1 MNIKEHLMRYTDYNL
16 WANKRL
22 TDKLNALKPG
32 DWLIEQMS
40 SFTTIKRTLLHIY
53 DAETIWFKR
62 LNGESP
68 AAMPGRDFRGS
79 CEEIIVML
87 LDISF
92 QFFKFVK
99 SSDEA
104 FLSTVCNYKSTE
116 GKAFASSVSDII
128 QHCMNHST
136 FHRGQ
141 LVTMMRFCGLTELPS
156 TDYITYLREQDNK

>member
-1 MNIKEHLMRYTDYNL
+1 MKEHLTKYTDYNL

-22 TDKLNALKPG
+22 TDKLYTLKLE
-32 DWLIEQMS
+32 DWILEQKS

-62 LNGESP
+62 LNGESLT
-68 AAMPGRDFRGS
+68 AMPGKDFKGRS
-79 CEEIIVML
+79 EEIIMML
-87 LDISF
+87 LDTSF

-104 FLSTVCNYKSTE
+104 FLSSICNYKSTE
-116 GKAFASSVSDII
+116 GKAFASRVSDII
-128 QHCMNHST
+128 MHCMNHST

-141 LVTMMRFCGLTELPS
+141 LITMLRYCGETVLPS
-156 TDYITYLREQDNK
+156 TDYITYLREQENY